1 MLDVCIEIN
10 VNIEALKNNNK
21 STIQRT
27 FSEHLVNIQGTF
39 RELSVNIQGTF
50 SEFEQG
56 TLYRILHASDG
67 ILAVLV
73 VFSEHSTFT
82 VEC

>member
-1 MLDVCIEIN
+1 MGFRILGFPVHTSFVMHLITKHR
-10 VNIEALKNNNK
+10 A
-21 STIQRT
+21 
-27 FSEHLVNIQGTF
+27 FLVNIQGTF
-39 RELSVNIQGTF
+39 NEL
-50 SEFEQG
+50 EQG

-67 ILAVLV
+67 ILVVLV